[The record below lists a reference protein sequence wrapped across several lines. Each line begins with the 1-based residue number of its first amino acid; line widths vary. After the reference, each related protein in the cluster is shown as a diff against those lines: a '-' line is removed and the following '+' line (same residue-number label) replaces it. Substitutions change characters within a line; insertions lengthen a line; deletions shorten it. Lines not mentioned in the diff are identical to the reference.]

1 VRFAQ
6 YIYGVLYLTTL
17 VLSCAIYGAAGNVPN
32 WIVLLLPLSKRLH
45 SIFVLRLF
53 NDCWAVVAVQCAI
66 ILFQYGLYDT
76 GMMFF
81 RCGLCFAMLLTL
93 IQTFQYSAALSVK
106 MSILLYLPGLLVVVF
121 LRQGMRATL
130 DKLVILL
137 VTQTM
142 FAIPFL
148 REDPLAYLRS
158 AFDLGRVFLYKW
170 TVNWRLF
177 SEEVFLSKRF
187 AIALLLGHL
196 SVLVA
201 FGLFRW
207 CERDGGVY
215 RVLLRGFRR
224 PMRPASLGLVTADCE
239 CPHLGVMIP
248 HIDVLCL

>member
-1 VRFAQ
+1 MCHYFVSVRVIRHWDDVFQ
-6 YIYGVLYLTTL
+6 V
-17 VLSCAIYGAAGNVPN
+17 SC
-32 WIVLLLPLSKRLH
+32 
-45 SIFVLRLF
+45 IFY
-53 NDCWAVVAVQCAI
+53 AS
-66 ILFQYGLYDT
+66 T
-76 GMMFF
+76 P
-81 RCGLCFAMLLTL
+81 

-106 MSILLYLPGLLVVVF
+106 MSILLYLPGLLVIVF
-121 LRQGMRATL
+121 LRQGMRATI

-137 VTQTM
+137 VTQTL

-148 REDPLAYLRS
+148 REDPLAYVRS
-158 AFDLGRVFLYKW
+158 SFDLGRIFLYKW

-177 SEEVFLSKRF
+177 SEEVFLSKRL

-224 PMRPASLGLVTADCE
+224 PMQPASLGFVTADCE
-239 CPHLGVMIP
+239 CLAL
-248 HIDVLCL
+248 VL